1 MHVGILAGIIAI
13 LCVCLLVKAYRDG
26 DFGSMSV
33 GNFLSMTMIT
43 SALLWVIII
52 VFAMAIID
60 TGGKVH
66 VVESKPY
73 KILKVE
79 NDMIH
84 AIDETDSVMVIKL
97 PNEYSSKHKTLN
109 IITGYKE
116 FVGLKGFT
124 ETFYDTSE

>member
-1 MHVGILAGIIAI
+1 MHVGIFAGIIVI
-13 LCVCLLVKAYRDG
+13 LYICVLVKLYINW
-26 DFGSMSV
+26 DFGTMSL
-33 GNFLSMTMIT
+33 GNFLSMVTIT
-43 SALLWVIII
+43 SSLLWLILII
-52 VFAMAIID
+52 FCMAIID

-84 AIDETDSVMVIKL
+84 AIDETGSVMVIKL